1 MRCHGV
7 LDRLNHIAG
16 VQGVGQVSADNHAA
30 VPVNNGS
37 QVHMAVL
44 HFDVCDVDRENRE
57 ERHRLRSCSQ

>member
-16 VQGVGQVSADNHAA
+16 VQGVGQVPANNHAA

-44 HFDVCDVDRENRE
+44 HFDVCDVEEPDLIWKENGLVSE
-57 ERHRLRSCSQ
+57 

>member
-30 VPVNNGS
+30 VPVDNGS

-44 HFDVCDVDRENRE
+44 HFDVCDVDVPDLIWKGNSLVSE
-57 ERHRLRSCSQ
+57 